1 MKTIYHSL
9 QFTTELD
16 ESNPTAKRLLA
27 LDKETQIT
35 MLEVMLK
42 TLLVPLIQ
50 PAIDELNEGNH
61 YATLKV
67 AN

>member
-1 MKTIYHSL
+1 MKNIYHSL

-35 MLEVMLK
+35 MLEGMLK

-50 PAIDELNEGNH
+50 PAIDELNKDNS